1 MRYTTTLERAAAGR
15 AGLRDIAPLQIE
27 GRVSGLSGLVVDID
41 GLSGH
46 VCVGDRLLLV
56 ARGGHDIPAEI
67 VGFRQGL
74 AQAMPFGAL
83 DGLGPGSAARFQP
96 QSVGEPTGGTLSV
109 SDAWL
114 GRVLDPLGRP
124 LDGHGALPAGR
135 TARRV
140 RAPPPDATL
149 RARLGPRLDV
159 GVRALNCFAT
169 CRRGQRLGL
178 FSGSGIGKST
188 LLAMLARHTECDV
201 AVLAL
206 VGERGRE
213 VREFLEDDLGSAG
226 LARSVVVVA
235 TSDSPPLLRR
245 QAAFAAM
252 TVAEH
257 FRDQG
262 KSVLLLMDS
271 VTRFCLALREIGL
284 SAGEPPAT
292 RGYPPSVFAELP
304 RLLERAG
311 PGLDGPDGLVG
322 HVTALFNVLVEG
334 DDHNEPVADAVRGIL
349 DGHIVLDRRIAEG
362 GRYPAIDVLRSLS
375 RAVPGCNAPE
385 ENALARR
392 ARALLALHADMADM
406 VRLGAY
412 RRQRW
417 CCGRGGSAGPAH
429 RDDAATGARR
439 THRYRRQLRA
449 AARGDGAA
457 MSRDPLEALLRL
469 RRMAADE
476 ARRGLAECLRA
487 EGEAAAAVATIE
499 AAIDRETEAATSLA
513 AGDAE
518 VEAFAAWLRR
528 IRPKQQAALAAAES
542 AEAATTQARGVLGA
556 ARAGVQAAEETLEK
570 RGAVERAEAERKAQN
585 EIDEAAQRGGV
596 VTKT

>member
-1 MRYTTTLERAAAGR
+1 MRYTSLLERSAACQAQ
-15 AGLRDIAPLQIE
+15 LHEIAPVRLE
-27 GRVSGLSGLVVDID
+27 GRVIGLSGLVVDID
-41 GLSGH
+41 GLGGH
-46 VCVGDRLLLV
+46 VSVGDRLLL
-56 ARGGHDIPAEI
+56 ATRDGGGIQAEI

-74 AQAMPFGAL
+74 AQAMPFASL
-83 DGLGPGSAARFQP
+83 DGLGPGSVALFRA
-96 QSVGEPTGGTLSV
+96 EPGRASTCGKSFSFGGGGTLAV
-109 SDAWL
+109 ADTWL

-124 LDGHGALPAGR
+124 LDGHGPLPAGR
-135 TARRV
+135 HMQRV
-140 RAPPPDATL
+140 RASPPDATQ
-149 RARLGPRLDV
+149 RARFGPRLDL

-169 CRRGQRLGL
+169 CRQGQRLGL

-188 LLAMLARHTECDV
+188 LLAMLARHTACDV

-213 VREFLEDDLGSAG
+213 VREFLEDDLGEAG

-252 TVAEH
+252 TVAEY

-311 PGLDGPDGLVG
+311 PGLERPDGETG
-322 HVTALFNVLVEG
+322 YITALFNVLVEG

-349 DGHIVLDRRIAEG
+349 DGHVVLDRRIAEA
-362 GRYPAIDVLRSLS
+362 GRYPAVDVLRSLS
-375 RAVPGCNAPE
+375 RAVPGCNALH
-385 ENALARR
+385 ENTLAHR

-412 RRQRW
+412 RA
-417 CCGRGGSAGPAH
+417 GSDPAVDEAVALAP
-429 RDDAATGARR
+429 RIEAMLCQD
-439 THRYRRQLRA
+439 
-449 AARGDGAA
+449 RGDRTGIED
-457 MSRDPLEALLRL
+457 SFALL
-469 RRMAADE
+469 
-476 ARRGLAECLRA
+476 
-487 EGEAAAAVATIE
+487 
-499 AAIDRETEAATSLA
+499 
-513 AGDAE
+513 
-518 VEAFAAWLRR
+518 
-528 IRPKQQAALAAAES
+528 QAALEP
-542 AEAATTQARGVLGA
+542 T
-556 ARAGVQAAEETLEK
+556 
-570 RGAVERAEAERKAQN
+570 
-585 EIDEAAQRGGV
+585 
-596 VTKT
+596 